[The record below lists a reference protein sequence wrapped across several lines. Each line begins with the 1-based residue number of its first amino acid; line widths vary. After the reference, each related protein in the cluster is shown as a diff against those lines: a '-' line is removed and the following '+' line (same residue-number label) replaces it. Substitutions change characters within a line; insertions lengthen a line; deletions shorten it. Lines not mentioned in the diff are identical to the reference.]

1 MSQNRMANKAITLL
15 SMIARYH
22 KKTARWY
29 RLGHLFRRIR
39 EWETF
44 LSTTTY
50 NIYRHLSNTVSTGG
64 YARTCTGART
74 HTHVHTPPT
83 SINVSHMRLV
93 PSYHNSCEHILA
105 FAGCTNPP
113 ECRVRMVHV
122 RVMVCMTLIQYTPE
136 NGSFFV

>member
-50 NIYRHLSNTVSTGG
+50 SIYRYLSNTVSTGWWWL
-64 YARTCTGART
+64 RT
-74 HTHVHTPPT
+74 HARTHVHTPPT